1 MSQNQV
7 IPFKPEKV
15 SFHWMGNASLAM
27 LNATANHLSIALTQT
42 LLSMT
47 QIYVLDTKANA
58 SLAQQQYTKVQLY
71 MQGKAGKDVFD
82 NYDAKND
89 PGIWGSGDDKPSD
102 SSKHINITQM
112 DIANINSW
120 FKATIGVV
128 SSMLSSGTSWLQ
140 STQQNQTS
148 LLTFESSVNDL
159 QDLTANLI
167 SSPLA

>member
-1 MSQNQV
+1 MSQSQV

-47 QIYVLDTKANA
+47 QIYVLDTKAN
-58 SLAQQQYTKVQLY
+58 SLLAQQQYTTVRKL
-71 MQGKAGKDVFD
+71 MEGKARTPFND
-82 NYDAKND
+82 ND
-89 PGIWGSGDDKPSD
+89 PDKDPGVYHWHD
-102 SSKHINITQM
+102 PDKDTNEIQMTQADISS
-112 DIANINSW
+112 ANSW
-120 FKATIGVV
+120 FKAVMGVV

-148 LLTFESSVNDL
+148 LLTFESSVNDV